1 MFFLIQLDHHFLLQ
15 KPFSLP
21 DQRCDHALLFF
32 PVKSLSDLHLA
43 AISIQID
50 HCSSCSSDS
59 IILRSQKG
67 FPSLHNQL
75 ECRLARKIVLSYIQ
89 LLDQPY
95 RNGLTVN
102 LLLAYCLAIFVTSS
116 VTTSAKV
123 MLRLVTKLVVKYRCY
138 LSWLFVLISIPI
150 SLIESSEKNNS
161 SSVCS
166 DLSNVSFVEG

>member
-1 MFFLIQLDHHFLLQ
+1 MFFLIQLSHHFLLQ

-32 PVKSLSDLHLA
+32 PVKSLTDLHLA
-43 AISIQID
+43 AIFIQVD
-50 HCSSCSSDS
+50 HCSSCSADS

-75 ECRLARKIVLSYIQ
+75 ECRLARKIVL
-89 LLDQPY
+89 LLYSALGSTLPY
-95 RNGLTVN
+95 ELTVN
-102 LLLAYCLAIFVTSS
+102 LLLVYYLATLVMISFFVTSS

-138 LSWLFVLISIPI
+138 L
-150 SLIESSEKNNS
+150 
-161 SSVCS
+161 
-166 DLSNVSFVEG
+166 

>member
-1 MFFLIQLDHHFLLQ
+1 MVHHIPWEGRVLVTVLLYDPALDLIWVISTYMFFLIQLDHHFLLQ

-32 PVKSLSDLHLA
+32 PVKSLTDLHLA
-43 AISIQID
+43 AISIQVD

-95 RNGLTVN
+95 HMGSLWICFLPTA
-102 LLLAYCLAIFVTSS
+102 LLLCLRS
-116 VTTSAKV
+116 
-123 MLRLVTKLVVKYRCY
+123 
-138 LSWLFVLISIPI
+138 LSLLLPQ
-150 SLIESSEKNNS
+150 
-161 SSVCS
+161 
-166 DLSNVSFVEG
+166 

>member
-21 DQRCDHALLFF
+21 DQICDHALLFF
-32 PVKSLSDLHLA
+32 PVKSLTDLHLA
-43 AISIQID
+43 AISIQVD
-50 HCSSCSSDS
+50 HYSSCSSDN
-59 IILRSQKG
+59 IILRSKKG

-89 LLDQPY
+89 ILDQPY
-95 RNGLTVN
+95 HMCSLLICFLPTA
-102 LLLAYCLAIFVTSS
+102 LLLCLNLFLCTSS

-138 LSWLFVLISIPI
+138 L
-150 SLIESSEKNNS
+150 
-161 SSVCS
+161 
-166 DLSNVSFVEG
+166 